1 MTNQWR
7 VASIGALAGAVLAVV
22 ATFILAAAGL
32 LPRSHDSDAKAIH
45 AYLLEHPDVVVE
57 MTNKLSVQEDALN
70 AKNQADAL
78 QRIGMKSFFD
88 PKIAFV
94 TGPTD
99 AKMTLVEFFDY
110 NCPYCRASV
119 PALKKYYE
127 GHKNDTRF
135 SFIEFPIK
143 GPNSTIAARAGL
155 AARLQPDKYLA
166 FHFALMNEEGMV
178 TEDIVYADAAKA
190 GLDVAKL
197 KADMN
202 SKAIDAA
209 IDTAHKLAVR
219 AKIDGTPTFL
229 INGKLRPGAVD
240 YETLDALMKGKAA

>member
-1 MTNQWR
+1 MGNQWR
-7 VASIGALAGAVLAVV
+7 VASIGALAGAAIAIA
-22 ATFILAAAGL
+22 ATFVFAYTGV
-32 LPRSHDSDAKAIH
+32 LPRSPASDAKAFH

-57 MTNKLSVQEDALN
+57 MTNKLSAQEAALSD
-70 AKNQADAL
+70 KTQADVL
-78 QRIGMKSFFD
+78 QNIGMRTFFD

-94 TGPTD
+94 TGPTN

-127 GHKNDTRF
+127 AHKNDTRF

-143 GPNSTIAARAGL
+143 GPNSIIAARAGL
-155 AARLQPDKYLA
+155 AARNQPDRYLP

-202 SKAIDAA
+202 SKAIDQA
-209 IDTAHKLAVR
+209 IDTAHKLAIR
-219 AKIDGTPTFL
+219 AKIDGTPTF
-229 INGKLRPGAVD
+229 IVNGKLRPGALD
-240 YETLDALMKGKAA
+240 FETLDALMKGKAA

>member
-1 MTNQWR
+1 MSNQWR
-7 VASIGALAGAVLAVV
+7 VAGIGALAGAALAVLA
-22 ATFILAAAGL
+22 TFFFASTGL
-32 LPRSHDSDAKAIH
+32 LPRSPASDAKAIH

-57 MTNKLSVQEDALN
+57 MTNKLSAMDDART
-70 AKNQADAL
+70 ARDQAAML
-78 QRIGMKSFFD
+78 QRIGTETFFD
-88 PKIAFV
+88 PKVAFV
-94 TGPTD
+94 TGPKN

-119 PALKKYYE
+119 PALKKYYDA
-127 GHKNDTRF
+127 HKNDTRF

-143 GPNSTIAARAGL
+143 GPESIVAARAAL
-155 AARLQPDKYLA
+155 AARNQPDKYLA
-166 FHFALMNEEGMV
+166 FHFALMNEEGLV
-178 TEDIVYADAAKA
+178 TESTVYADAAKA

-202 SKAIDAA
+202 SKAIDTA
-209 IDTAHKLAVR
+209 IDTAHKLAIR

-229 INGKLRPGAVD
+229 INGKLHPGALD

>member
-1 MTNQWR
+1 MSNQWR
-7 VASIGALAGAVLAVV
+7 VASIGALAGAVLAIA
-22 ATFILAAAGL
+22 ATFVLASAGL

-57 MTNKLSVQEDALN
+57 MTNKLTVIDDART
-70 AKNQADAL
+70 ARDQADTL
-78 QRIGMKSFFD
+78 QRIGLKTFFD
-88 PKIAFV
+88 PKVAFV
-94 TGPTD
+94 TGPTS

-127 GHKNDTRF
+127 AHKNDTRF

-143 GPNSTIAARAGL
+143 GPNSIIAARAGL
-155 AARLQPDKYLA
+155 AARNQPDKYLA

-202 SKAIDAA
+202 SKTIDDAIA
-209 IDTAHKLAVR
+209 TAHKLAIR